1 MRGMTTRPCIL
12 PVPDKTLDECGYRRV
27 RLAVAA
33 IERGARIMGISG
45 REMHD
50 RLKAQGLVRS
60 YLLDGY
66 EPLHS
71 QSLEYVADSTVEA
84 LRNWEDGR

>member
-1 MRGMTTRPCIL
+1 MISQPSIL
-12 PVPDKTLDECGYRRV
+12 PVPNKTRDECDYRRV

-71 QSLEYVADSTVEA
+71 QSFEYVADTTVEA
-84 LRNWEDGR
+84 LRNWEGAR